1 MTATAAGAVAKQ
13 LLPLPLLCRLN
24 QRRGDGAHVIP
35 CLITWTPSMAAS
47 IALIASTPSGSYPFM
62 PAELL

>member
-35 CLITWTPSMAAS
+35 VSMKQRREITANADNSKKRKT
-47 IALIASTPSGSYPFM
+47 I
-62 PAELL
+62 

>member
-35 CLITWTPSMAAS
+35 VSMKQRREITANADNSKKRKTISKR
-47 IALIASTPSGSYPFM
+47 
-62 PAELL
+62 